1 MIDYIDTQI
10 ALQIIKIDN
19 NCQLVLIDGF
29 NRIFNKDPL
38 KASRN
43 IFFINNIGQV
53 IWRVFS
59 KNDRFGDSF
68 MNIYKIQDEYKAY
81 RWDGGQY
88 GLNIQTGEATP
99 EILLK

>member
-1 MIDYIDTQI
+1 MACI
-10 ALQIIKIDN
+10 
-19 NCQLVLIDGF
+19 
-29 NRIFNKDPL
+29 
-38 KASRN
+38 
-43 IFFINNIGQV
+43 
-53 IWRVFS
+53 S